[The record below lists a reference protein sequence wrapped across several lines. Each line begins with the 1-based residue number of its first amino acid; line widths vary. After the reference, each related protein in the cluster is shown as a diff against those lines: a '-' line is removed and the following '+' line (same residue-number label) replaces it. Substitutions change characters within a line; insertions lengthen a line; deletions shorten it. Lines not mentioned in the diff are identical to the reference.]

1 MKELILSLEVRKTS
15 LMKDGQRR
23 IWPRVGIHQAETGK
37 RILFRENCRCED
49 LEEGKREGGIREEE
63 KERAREQM
71 FEKAW

>member
-1 MKELILSLEVRKTS
+1 
-15 LMKDGQRR
+15 MKDGRRR

-63 KERAREQM
+63 KERGGGWKERDHLESSTI
-71 FEKAW
+71 